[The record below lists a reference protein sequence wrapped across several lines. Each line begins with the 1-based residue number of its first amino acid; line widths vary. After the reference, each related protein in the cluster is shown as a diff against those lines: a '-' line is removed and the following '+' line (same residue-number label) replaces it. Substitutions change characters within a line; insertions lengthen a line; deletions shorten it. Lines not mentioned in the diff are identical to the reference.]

1 MCTVL
6 EASCNA
12 TFTINIDNCSVAMPD
27 LTSLV
32 NVTKNCDVYTVN
44 QSIAVG
50 TLFSTKGNVPV
61 NFTIADNSGN
71 TAFCQV
77 LVQVNY
83 SHTENNFVDV
93 RCNASYSHMSFDIFK
108 LYS

>member
-6 EASCNA
+6 EASCPE
-12 TFTINIDNCSVAMPD
+12 TFTINMDNCSVAMPD

-50 TLFSTKGNVPV
+50 TLFSTKGDVLV
-61 NFTIADNSGN
+61 EFTIADNSGN

-77 LVQVNY
+77 IVQVNY
-83 SHTENNFVDV
+83 SHTENNIVDA
-93 RCNASYSHMSFDIFK
+93 RCHTSCSHMSFNVK
-108 LYS
+108 LHS